1 LYNILLN
8 RSAIDL
14 ILLEKNM
21 PEIHVINTGD
31 TVKTDPVTSVLV
43 ALQRDGVQIESLCGG
58 KARCGRCAIRI
69 IEGNRFLSKKK
80 QNEAKKLA
88 GISAA
93 SDIRLA
99 CQTYTRGDIRIELI
113 NEKRRN
119 TIRAGQT

>member
-1 LYNILLN
+1 
-8 RSAIDL
+8 
-14 ILLEKNM
+14 M
-21 PEIHVINTGD
+21 PRIYVTNTGE
-31 TVKTDPVTSVLV
+31 TVETDLVTSVLV
-43 ALQRDGVQIESLCGG
+43 ALQIGRVQIENLCGG
-58 KARCGRCAIRI
+58 RAKCGRCAIRI

-99 CQTYTRGDIRIELI
+99 CQAYTRGDIRIELI